1 MGFQDAIRAGL
12 RQYATFAGRASRS
25 EYWYFALFIVLG
37 AAGLSIVDSILF
49 GDDPATGKPRHVIS
63 ALFQLATVVPLLA
76 VGWRRMHDSGRPG
89 WYNLLPMLVS
99 IGIVVLLLG
108 GAAMVGM
115 AGMMPHPGPQAQG
128 GMAAAG
134 LLAGGIFVVT
144 LMVLQLALALLMLWW
159 LTRPSD
165 PDANAYGPPP
175 KP

>member
-37 AAGLSIVDSILF
+37 AA
-49 GDDPATGKPRHVIS
+49 
-63 ALFQLATVVPLLA
+63 
-76 VGWRRMHDSGRPG
+76 GWRRMHDSGRPG